1 LLRGAAVFAY
11 IYRQAMNK
19 QRLPNGMGPQAAVL
33 WAAIGSDPGAFIA
46 VGEWSSGRIL
56 MASQAGAGLYGG
68 APGSLA
74 GMPWTAL
81 LKGEGGRGDVLTRDM
96 PRGTSRSW
104 QDVFLA
110 ADGSAFPVSVFL
122 SVFQMDGRDCFLVRI
137 GDAGSDAEGRLKR
150 EKQRFEAL
158 FNHAT
163 MGIIVAGADG
173 KIEMVNRYALTEFGY
188 EEHELT
194 GKRIE
199 QLIPERFLEQ
209 HTAYR
214 RSYNHHPEIR
224 PMGAG
229 RDLFARRR
237 DGTEF
242 PVEVSLSPYVTAAGL
257 SVIAF
262 IIDISVRKEKEA
274 AERDHREEITR
285 VNALIRRLNDELEAK
300 VAERT
305 RQLEHTLQEL
315 QASRDELRVSLEKEK
330 ELNDLKSRFVSM
342 ASHEFRTP
350 LSTILSSASLIG
362 KYTLAEDQAKRDK
375 HVQRI
380 KGAVNNLAGILGE
393 FLSIGRIEDG
403 MLSARFS
410 VFDLP
415 QLLSEVCDQ
424 MTDIKRADQQITYTH
439 QGARLVRLDPE
450 LLRNI
455 LINLVSN
462 AIKFS
467 PGGGHIAVESRLVE
481 AGGLTV
487 SVRDQGLGIPPA
499 DQAHLFDR
507 FFRGGNVVNIQGTG
521 LGLYIVARYAELMGG
536 AVSVRSTLGEGT
548 EFILH
553 FNAGTASGKE
563 AKPTKA

>member
-1 LLRGAAVFAY
+1 MDRQSFENGLR
-11 IYRQAMNK
+11 
-19 QRLPNGMGPQAAVL
+19 PQAAVL
-33 WAAIGSDPGAFIA
+33 WSAIGADPGAFIA
-46 VGEWSSGRIL
+46 VGEWPSGRIL
-56 MASQAGAGLYGG
+56 LASQAAAGLYGG
-68 APGSLA
+68 AAGSLT
-74 GMPWTAL
+74 GMRWMAL
-81 LKGEGGRGDVLTRDM
+81 LKGEGTPRAPLTQDM
-96 PRGTSRSW
+96 PPGTSRNW

-110 ADGSAFPVSVFL
+110 ADGSEFAVSVFL
-122 SVFQMDGRDCFLVRI
+122 SVFQMDGGECFLIRI
-137 GDAGSDAEGRLKR
+137 GDTGSDAEGRLKR

-163 MGIIVAGADG
+163 MGIVVAGADG
-173 KIEMVNRYALTEFGY
+173 KIEMANRYALTEFGY

-194 GKRIE
+194 GKPIE

-274 AERDHREEITR
+274 ADEAHREEITR
-285 VNALIRRLNDELEAK
+285 VNALIRRLNDELEVK

-305 RQLEHTLQEL
+305 AQLQHTLRQL
-315 QASRDELRVSLEKEK
+315 QASRDELRLSLEKEK

-362 KYTLAEDQAKRDK
+362 KYRLAGDQAKRDK

-380 KGAVNNLAGILGE
+380 KAAVNNLAGILGE

-415 QLLSEVCDQ
+415 QLLSDVCDQ
-424 MTDIKRADQQITYTH
+424 MNDIKRADQQISYAH
-439 QGARLVRLDPE
+439 EGAALVRLDPE

-467 PGGGHIAVESRLVE
+467 PGGGRIGVESRLDA
-481 AGGLTV
+481 AGELAIW
-487 SVRDQGLGIPPA
+487 VRDEGLGIPAA
-499 DQAHLFDR
+499 DQTHLFDR

-536 AVSVRSTLGEGT
+536 SVSVRSVLGKGT
-548 EFILH
+548 EFTLR
-553 FNAGTASGKE
+553 FKSGTAPGQPD
-563 AKPTKA
+563 KPTKT